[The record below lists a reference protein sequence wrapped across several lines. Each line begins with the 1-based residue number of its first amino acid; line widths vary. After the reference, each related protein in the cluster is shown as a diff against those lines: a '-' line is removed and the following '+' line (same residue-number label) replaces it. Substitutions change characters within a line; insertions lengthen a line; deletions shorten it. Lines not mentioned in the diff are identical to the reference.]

1 VSSFVSGPGTAFVT
15 PCLSTRPPLFEIGA
29 EVWALDKFHGCFT
42 TLRSELLARNMQRR
56 LSPIAR
62 LCGDLAL
69 LGDPVVLWNWKR
81 KGPFF
86 TMSSGNIHHSPTV
99 SHFPIGNLG
108 ILPDSQPSQPD
119 SVLAVQLVRN
129 HLLVVRQSHIQLL
142 PTPQFDE
149 CGRAVQGA
157 STFGAFLHVQDPAR
171 EAVVIVHEMTEEE
184 RDAWQFN
191 PVTILMRVTTIDGHS
206 IRKYDLL
213 PRPVTSAEQLAETEL
228 RSEQEEDTLPRPR
241 PSGSPCTLPARP
253 TQTIP
258 VPPSCSN
265 LVVGRN
271 GKGFWM
277 ETQNLTCGHSTFPVR
292 CFVGFDATSHLVPA
306 QESQSARWQND
317 LTVRKSGLYKSR
329 VGPGEVHERKYRI
342 LTSSLEDTVGRIAV
356 GGRDGRVQI
365 LDFA

>member
-1 VSSFVSGPGTAFVT
+1 
-15 PCLSTRPPLFEIGA
+15 
-29 EVWALDKFHGCFT
+29 
-42 TLRSELLARNMQRR
+42 
-56 LSPIAR
+56 

-86 TMSSGNIHHSPTV
+86 TMSSGNVHHSPT
-99 SHFPIGNLG
+99 
-108 ILPDSQPSQPD
+108 PDG
-119 SVLAVQLVRN
+119 VLAVRLVRN

-142 PTPQFDE
+142 PIPQFDQ
-149 CGRAVQGA
+149 CGRAVKGA

-171 EAVVIVHEMTEEE
+171 EAVVVVHEMTEEE
-184 RDAWQFN
+184 RGAWQFN
-191 PVTILMRVTTIDGHS
+191 PVTILMRVITVDGHT

-213 PRPVTSAEQLAETEL
+213 PRPVAVAEQAAKIEPCDEPK
-228 RSEQEEDTLPRPR
+228 QDMMPRPR
-241 PSGSPCTLPARP
+241 PTDSPCTLPARP

-277 ETQNLTCGHSTFPVR
+277 ETQNLTYGHTTFPVR
-292 CFVGFDATSHLVPA
+292 CFVGFDATSHLVPG
-306 QESQSARWQND
+306 QDSQPARWQND
-317 LTVRKSGLYKSR
+317 LTVRKNGMYKSR
-329 VGPGEVHERKYRI
+329 VGLGEVYERKYRI
-342 LTSSLEDTVGRIAV
+342 LTSSLEDTVGRIAI
-356 GGRDGRVQI
+356 GGRDGRVQT

>member
-1 VSSFVSGPGTAFVT
+1 
-15 PCLSTRPPLFEIGA
+15 
-29 EVWALDKFHGCFT
+29 
-42 TLRSELLARNMQRR
+42 
-56 LSPIAR
+56 
-62 LCGDLAL
+62 
-69 LGDPVVLWNWKR
+69 
-81 KGPFF
+81 
-86 TMSSGNIHHSPTV
+86 MSSGNVHHSPT
-99 SHFPIGNLG
+99 
-108 ILPDSQPSQPD
+108 PD

-142 PTPQFDE
+142 PTPPFDG

-184 RDAWQFN
+184 RGAWQFN
-191 PVTILMRVTTIDGHS
+191 PVTILMRVTTLDGHS

-213 PRPVTSAEQLAETEL
+213 PKAVALAEQSAETEL
-228 RSEQEEDTLPRPR
+228 RSEQEQETMPRPR
-241 PSGSPCTLPARP
+241 PTDSPCTLPARP
-253 TQTIP
+253 TQIIP

-306 QESQSARWQND
+306 QESQSAARWQND
-317 LTVRKSGLYKSR
+317 LTIRKSGLYKSR
-329 VGPGEVHERKYRI
+329 VGPGEVFERKYRI
-342 LTSSLEDTVGRIAV
+342 LTSSIEDTVGRIAV

>member
-1 VSSFVSGPGTAFVT
+1 MGVGQIPWLFHNTEVGTFGTQHTGPFVSY
-15 PCLSTRPPLFEIGA
+15 C
-29 EVWALDKFHGCFT
+29 
-42 TLRSELLARNMQRR
+42 TLVR
-56 LSPIAR
+56 
-62 LCGDLAL
+62 G
-69 LGDPVVLWNWKR
+69 
-81 KGPFF
+81 
-86 TMSSGNIHHSPTV
+86 
-99 SHFPIGNLG
+99 LG
-108 ILPDSQPSQPD
+108 IDGGPRRFMELETEGSVFHNELRKHPPFSHGESSRHHLGICPHCNIFQPD

-184 RDAWQFN
+184 RGAWQFN

-213 PRPVTSAEQLAETEL
+213 PKAVAVAEQSAETEL
-228 RSEQEEDTLPRPR
+228 RSEQEQETMRRPK
-241 PSGSPCTLPARP
+241 PTDSPCTLPARP
-253 TQTIP
+253 TQIIP

-292 CFVGFDATSHLVPA
+292 SFVGFDATSRLVPA
-306 QESQSARWQND
+306 QESQSAARWQND
-317 LTVRKSGLYKSR
+317 LTIRKNGLYKSR
-329 VGPGEVHERKYRI
+329 VGPGEVFERKYRI
-342 LTSSLEDTVGRIAV
+342 LTSSIEDTVGRIAV